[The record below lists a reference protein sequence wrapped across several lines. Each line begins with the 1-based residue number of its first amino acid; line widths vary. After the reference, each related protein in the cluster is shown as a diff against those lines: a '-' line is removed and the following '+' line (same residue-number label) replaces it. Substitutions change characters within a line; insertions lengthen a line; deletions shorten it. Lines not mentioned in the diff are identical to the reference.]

1 MNKDELIVRQVAIK
15 GAIEL
20 VIADKDNGTDM
31 FELAQSI
38 QDWVLEP
45 FKSENVSQ
53 QKPFS
58 ETAQTPTVQVTKP
71 NSDLKCPICDSKVF
85 DNRGNKLSPKSADFK
100 CGSKECPEI
109 QKTGYAWSAWSDDI
123 PAELINS
130 SNIVTPKAIEPA
142 DDLTAPF

>member
-45 FKSENVSQ
+45 FESENVSQ

-58 ETAQTPTVQVTKP
+58 ETVQPPEKKH
-71 NSDLKCPICDSKVF
+71 DLTCPICSSKVF
-85 DNRGNKLSPKSADFK
+85 DNRGNKLKETQPNFK
-100 CGSKECPEI
+100 CGNKQCEGDG
-109 QKTGYAWSAWSDDI
+109 KGYPYASWSDDI

-130 SNIVTPKAIEPA
+130 VNIVEPKAIEPK

>member
-45 FKSENVSQ
+45 FESENVSQ

-58 ETAQTPTVQVTKP
+58 ETAQPPAKTGGGNATDKQLGFIYKLLKEVPMSVSSVAQEKVD
-71 NSDLKCPICDSKVF
+71 NGLSGVGASDLI
-85 DNRGNKLSPKSADFK
+85 KSLLAE
-100 CGSKECPEI
+100 KE
-109 QKTGYAWSAWSDDI
+109 K
-123 PAELINS
+123 AE
-130 SNIVTPKAIEPA
+130 PKAKAPA
-142 DDLTAPF
+142 NDFESPF